1 MDTCNEATWLAPKG
15 RPIAQRLGPGLP
27 SDAYWASPSYTGGVL
42 LFGLAQASNVHTV
55 QVSSGSSNHLHA
67 TGADRFRRCRLLY
80 SLDPRVAGNYP
91 SCPFLFFTGCYC
103 PGCGTLRAINRLL
116 HGDAISAIDYNPLPV
131 LTLPLLTLSYIG
143 AIARAFGRPLIPH
156 FVMPSS
162 WIWAFLIAVITF
174 WVGRN
179 IPYYPFNI
187 LAP

>member
-1 MDTCNEATWLAPKG
+1 MSIPYKFRLAP
-15 RPIAQRLGPGLP
+15 RITYTLPALIAF
-27 SDAYWASPSYTGGVL
+27 AVAS
-42 LFGLAQASNVHTV
+42 
-55 QVSSGSSNHLHA
+55 
-67 TGADRFRRCRLLY
+67 LLY

-91 SCPFLFFTGCYC
+91 PCPFLFFTGCYC